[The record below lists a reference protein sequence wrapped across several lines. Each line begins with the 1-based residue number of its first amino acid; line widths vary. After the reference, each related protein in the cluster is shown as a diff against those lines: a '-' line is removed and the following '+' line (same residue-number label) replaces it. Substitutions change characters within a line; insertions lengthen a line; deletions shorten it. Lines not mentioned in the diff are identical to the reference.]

1 MYYQQESYIQLSK
14 RCLIIVKTKS
24 PEESIKIISSMKLSD
39 GTVIGKEFALKIYK
53 SFSDKI
59 IPYDSLKYENNI
71 SEYKKLIRRKIDRAT
86 KAAFL

>member
-39 GTVIGKEFALKIYK
+39 GTVIGKEFAL
-53 SFSDKI
+53 
-59 IPYDSLKYENNI
+59 
-71 SEYKKLIRRKIDRAT
+71 
-86 KAAFL
+86 